1 MESTAANQNKERDK
15 EDIMCWPAPLI
26 HLLNTT
32 TRMLFE
38 ILFVML
44 IGAIVFLFAL
54 GIQCMHESEKTAK
67 YSGSCIQL
75 T

>member
-1 MESTAANQNKERDK
+1 MSPRGSRADGKGPGEEQ
-15 EDIMCWPAPLI
+15 WPALLI

-32 TRMLFE
+32 TRMPFE

-44 IGAIVFLFAL
+44 IRATVSLFAL
-54 GIQCMHESEKTAK
+54 GIQCLHNNARAPK
-67 YSGSCIQL
+67 YFGCCIQL

>member
-1 MESTAANQNKERDK
+1 MKVGIEVRGTMAGS
-15 EDIMCWPAPLI
+15 LV

-32 TRMLFE
+32 TRMPFK

-44 IGAIVFLFAL
+44 IGLIVFAFDLEV
-54 GIQCMHESEKTAK
+54 QCLHENEITAK

>member
-1 MESTAANQNKERDK
+1 MRLYPVFFNMIQKEFNFNG
-15 EDIMCWPAPLI
+15 PVPLI

-44 IGAIVFLFAL
+44 IGAIDFPFTL
-54 GIQCMHESEKTAK
+54 GIQCLHGNEKNRK
-67 YSGSCIQL
+67 VFW
-75 T
+75 